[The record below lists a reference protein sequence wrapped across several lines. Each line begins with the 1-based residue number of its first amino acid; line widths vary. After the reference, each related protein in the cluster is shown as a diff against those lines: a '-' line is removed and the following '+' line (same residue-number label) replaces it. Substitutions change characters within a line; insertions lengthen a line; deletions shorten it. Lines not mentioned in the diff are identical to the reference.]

1 MSKEITDKL
10 RGNAPDL
17 NDAKF
22 AKDVADRMDAIES
35 ENAEMR
41 GGFLKAYGTTH
52 PEAYR
57 ISVVQARN
65 QGRREAADICTAM
78 GLTDA
83 ATAILANLQP
93 EVESNG

>member
-1 MSKEITDKL
+1 MSKEILDKL

-17 NDAKF
+17 TDPKF
-22 AKDVADRMDAIES
+22 AKDVADRIDAIEK

-41 GGFLKAYGTTH
+41 GGFQKTYGTTH

-65 QGRREAADICTAM
+65 QGRREAAELCSAM
-78 GLTDA
+78 GLPDA
-83 ATAILANLQP
+83 AAAILANLQP
-93 EVESNG
+93 EVETP